1 MFWQIASPPSRR
13 IFVSALLLI
22 DEERVLEQR
31 LPGWE
36 EAVVVEGSV
45 RRFSEGEVGRGEM
58 GAISNTRFR

>member
-13 IFVSALLLI
+13 IVASALLLT

-36 EAVVVEGSV
+36 VVVFVEWSV
-45 RRFSEGEVGRGEM
+45 RRLFGVREAVENG
-58 GAISNTRFR
+58 SNI